1 MSVAH
6 PGTATISG
14 ASAPSVPLVRPV
26 LGREELRAVAQV
38 LRSGQLSQGPR
49 VEEFEAAFAAM
60 CGVRQAVAVNSGT
73 AALMLALLAHGIG
86 PGDEVI
92 TSPLT
97 FIATANAV
105 LMTGARPVFVDVR
118 EEDFNIDPGLIP
130 ARITPR
136 TRALLPV
143 HLYGHPCDMDRITA
157 IAQRHSLAIIEDA
170 CQAHG
175 AEWRGRRVGSFGTGC
190 FSFYPTKNMTTGE
203 GGMVTTDDPRLAD
216 RLRLL
221 RSHGAS
227 APYHHVELGYNFRMT
242 ELMAAIGLVQLLR
255 LRAFTLKRRMHAA
268 YYTRHLRA
276 VIPPQEGAQALHV
289 YHQYTVRA
297 PQGRDALQARL
308 AEEGIATAVYYRTPL
323 HLQPLYRE
331 RLAYRDS
338 LPVAERLAG
347 EVLSLPV
354 WPGLRA
360 NERRRVTEAVSRQ
373 AAEIL
378 RRDG

>member
-1 MSVAH
+1 M
-6 PGTATISG
+6 
-14 ASAPSVPLVRPV
+14 
-26 LGREELRAVAQV
+26 AQV